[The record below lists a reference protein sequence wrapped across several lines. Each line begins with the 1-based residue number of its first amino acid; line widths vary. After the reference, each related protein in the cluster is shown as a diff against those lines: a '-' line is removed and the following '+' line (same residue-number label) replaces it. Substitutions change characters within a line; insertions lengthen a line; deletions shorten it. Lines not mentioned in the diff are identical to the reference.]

1 LAIDKVDH
9 QGVGGIAQAMK
20 YQVRTGAGWDELSSA
35 AKESIDQILSSIART
50 VSSGQ
55 GAHWDGI
62 IAYAHAAKPST
73 EDPVSVPAR
82 KPGHLFDPQPSTIP
96 GGVHRETIIARQHG
110 VEAIE
115 RSMREIPR
123 RDDDA

>member
-1 LAIDKVDH
+1 MKH
-9 QGVGGIAQAMK
+9 QARA
-20 YQVRTGAGWDELSSA
+20 GAGWDELSA
-35 AKESIDQILSSIART
+35 AARESIDQILSSIART

-62 IAYAHAAKPST
+62 IAYAHAAKPT
-73 EDPVSVPAR
+73 PEDPVSVPAR
-82 KPGHLFDPQPSTIP
+82 EPGHLFGPQPTIMTP
-96 GGVHRETIIARQHG
+96 SGVNRETILAA
-110 VEAIE
+110 VE